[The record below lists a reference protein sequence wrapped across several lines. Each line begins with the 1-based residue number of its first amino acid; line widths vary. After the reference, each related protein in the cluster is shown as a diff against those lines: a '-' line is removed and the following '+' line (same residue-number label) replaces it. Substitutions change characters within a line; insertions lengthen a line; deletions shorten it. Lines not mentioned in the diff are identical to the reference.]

1 MFVVNVRKTD
11 VGQYDRNAV
20 QYEIVEG
27 CGELVRYGVQR
38 YHKKSR
44 DYTNKQTN
52 ILEKLPR
59 SLTIFCYLVFLI
71 FISGLSKTDECLVL
85 NMQCV

>member
-27 CGELVRYGVQR
+27 SGELVRNG
-38 YHKKSR
+38 
-44 DYTNKQTN
+44 
-52 ILEKLPR
+52 I
-59 SLTIFCYLVFLI
+59 
-71 FISGLSKTDECLVL
+71 
-85 NMQCV
+85 

>member
-27 CGELVRYGVQR
+27 CGELVRYGVQI
-38 YHKKSR
+38 YHKKSQ
-44 DYTNKQTN
+44 DYTNKQTF
-52 ILEKLPR
+52 R
-59 SLTIFCYLVFLI
+59 A
-71 FISGLSKTDECLVL
+71 
-85 NMQCV
+85 

>member
-1 MFVVNVRKTD
+1 MDYIDVCGNVRKTD

-27 CGELVRYGVQR
+27 CGEMVFKR
-38 YHKKSR
+38 YHKKLR

-52 ILEKLPR
+52 IIENLPR
-59 SLTIFCYLVFLI
+59 SSTFFCYLVF
-71 FISGLSKTDECLVL
+71 FRA
-85 NMQCV
+85 